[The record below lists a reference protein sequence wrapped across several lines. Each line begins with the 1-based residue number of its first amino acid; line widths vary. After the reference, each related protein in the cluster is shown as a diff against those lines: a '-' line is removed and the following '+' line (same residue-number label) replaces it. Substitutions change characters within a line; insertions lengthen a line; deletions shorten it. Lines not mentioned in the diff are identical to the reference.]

1 MRQIFAAFMSA
12 WHAGAA
18 RYAEVRYRQKRR
30 ARVGKENE

>member
-1 MRQIFAAFMSA
+1 MRNIFAAILSA

-30 ARVGKENE
+30 ARIADPFK

>member
-1 MRQIFAAFMSA
+1 MRDLMRAILSA

-30 ARVGKENE
+30 ARIADPFK